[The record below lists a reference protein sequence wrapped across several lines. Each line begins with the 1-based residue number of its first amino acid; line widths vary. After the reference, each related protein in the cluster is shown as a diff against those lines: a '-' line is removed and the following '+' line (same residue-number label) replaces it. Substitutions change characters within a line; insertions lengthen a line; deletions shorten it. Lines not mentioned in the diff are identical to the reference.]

1 MNINCEKCGHV
12 IDVSESLKSSLL
24 TKEVAKQTK
33 EIESK
38 YQSQL
43 KDKEDT
49 LNQEVAI
56 LVQEKNKIKERELLS
71 RQEKMALEDQLKS
84 ANIKAEEKIRLK
96 FLEKEEKLVKSNKD
110 FLFKEKSRLVDELNE
125 RQEISNQQKDLEIA
139 TKSLEVERLKK
150 EAEDARKKLNH
161 TSLSQELIGEAAEI
175 YLLDRL
181 KQAFPTNAFEEIKKG
196 AKGADIFQTVVSKSG
211 NNIGTI
217 YYESKKTKAWQ
228 QSWIAKFKDDIR
240 EKNAD
245 VGILVT
251 SVFPKGFEGEFAFIE
266 DIWVCSTRFVTQ
278 LAAVIANQLL
288 EVSKVK
294 VASEGKS
301 SLEGHV
307 YNYITSNEFIS
318 KIKVVAE
325 AHQNL
330 QMNLDKEK
338 IAMEKI
344 WSARRK
350 EIERSFVNVAQIFG
364 DLEGVSQGALGSIE
378 ELNLITHND

>member
-1 MNINCEKCGHV
+1 MKINCEKCGHA
-12 IDVSESLKSSLL
+12 IDMSKSLKSKLMQD
-24 TKEVAKQTK
+24 EVLKHRN
-33 EIESK
+33 EIEAK
-38 YQSQL
+38 YESRL
-43 KDKEDT
+43 LE
-49 LNQEVAI
+49 QEADLRDEI
-56 LVQEKNKIKERELLS
+56 NIITDEKNKIKEHELQS
-71 RQEKMALEDQLKS
+71 KKEKMILEDQLKS
-84 ANIKAEEKIRLK
+84 ANIKAEEKARLE
-96 FLEKEEKLVKSNKD
+96 FLEKEEKLAKRNKD
-110 FLFKEKSRLVDELNE
+110 FLVKEKNRLLDELNE
-125 RQEISNQQKDLEIA
+125 RQEILNQQKDLEIA

-150 EAEDARKKLNH
+150 EAEDARKKLDH
-161 TSLSQELIGEAAEI
+161 TSSSQELTGEAAEI
-175 YLLDRL
+175 HLLDRL
-181 KQAFPTNAFEEIKKG
+181 KQSFPTHAFEEIKKG
-196 AKGADIFQTVVSKSG
+196 IKGADILHTVVSKSG

-245 VGILVT
+245 IGILVT
-251 SVFPKGFEGEFAFIE
+251 SVFPKGFKGEFAFIE
-266 DIWVCSTRFVTQ
+266 DIWVCSTRFATQ

-338 IAMEKI
+338 MAMEKI
-344 WSARRK
+344 WSSRRK
-350 EIERSFVNVAQIFG
+350 EIERSFINVAQLFG
-364 DLEGVSQGALGSIE
+364 DLEGISQGAIKSLD
-378 ELNLITHND
+378 ELSLIPKP

>member
-1 MNINCEKCGHV
+1 MNIDCKKCGHT
-12 IDVSESLKSSLL
+12 IDVSESIKGKLL
-24 TKEVAKQTK
+24 SDEVLKQTK
-33 EIESK
+33 EIKSK
-38 YQSQL
+38 FQAQL
-43 KDKEDT
+43 KDKEDE
-49 LNQEVAI
+49 LSNEVI
-56 LVQEKNKIKERELLS
+56 LLVQENNKIKERELVF
-71 RQEKMALEDQLKS
+71 RQQKMVLEDELKS
-84 ANIKAEEKIRLK
+84 ANIKAEEKMRLE
-96 FLEKEEKLVKSNKD
+96 FLLKEERLEKSNKAI
-110 FLFKEKSRLVDELNE
+110 LAKEKSKLVDELNQN
-125 RQEISNQQKDLEIA
+125 QEILNQQKDLEIA

-150 EAEDARKKLNH
+150 EAEDARKKLDH
-161 TSLSQELIGEAAEI
+161 TSSSQELIGEAAELH
-175 YLLDRL
+175 LLDML
-181 KQAFPTNAFEEIKKG
+181 KQAFPTHAFEEIKKG

-228 QSWIAKFKDDIR
+228 QTWIAKFKDDIR

-251 SVFPKGFEGEFAFIE
+251 TVFPKDFEGEFAFIE
-266 DIWVCSTRFVTQ
+266 DIWVCSRRFATQ
-278 LAAVIANQLL
+278 LARVIANQLL
-288 EVSKVK
+288 EISKVK
-294 VASEGKS
+294 GASEGKA
-301 SLEGHV
+301 SLEGLV

-330 QMNLDKEK
+330 QVNLDKEK

-364 DLEGVSQGALGSIE
+364 DLEGVSQGALGSID